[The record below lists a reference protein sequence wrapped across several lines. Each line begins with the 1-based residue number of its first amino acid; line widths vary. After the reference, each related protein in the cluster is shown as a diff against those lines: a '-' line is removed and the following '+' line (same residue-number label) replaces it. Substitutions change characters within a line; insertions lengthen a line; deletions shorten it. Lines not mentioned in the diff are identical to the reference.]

1 MSRDVVKEWLNVTGQ
16 HSVLDPEEVIKLT
29 SIIQNDAMESKT
41 KKKALEK
48 MVKCNTKMVVHITMG
63 FFRRRQGLRL
73 NDDRLNDYLQQ
84 GMLGLIRAVEKFDP
98 NKGYKFSTYA
108 YRWINSYL
116 GRYHYG
122 NQTLVHIPEPIMCSL
137 FSGNNVNKQ
146 KDRIQDAVRF
156 LNMDSL
162 DRIVTK
168 SSGERVRLGDALA
181 L

>member
-29 SIIQNDAMESKT
+29 SIIQNNAMESKA

-48 MVKCNTKMVVHITMG
+48 MVKCNTKMVVHLTLG

-84 GMLGLIRAVEKFDP
+84 GMLGLIRAIEKFDP
-98 NKGYKFSTYA
+98 DKGYKFSTYA

-116 GRYHYG
+116 GRYHYD

-137 FSGNNVNKQ
+137 FSGNNVKKQ
-146 KDRIQDAVRF
+146 KDRIEDAVRF

-162 DRIVTK
+162 DRIVT
-168 SSGERVRLGDALA
+168 GPTGDRIRLGDALA